1 MIDVQYVMELPY
13 QTTCFG
19 CGKKNDDKG
28 IKIEIKSPHRMRG
41 TVVYLCDACRREL
54 YEKI

>member
-1 MIDVQYVMELPY
+1 MIDVQYANELPY
-13 QTTCFG
+13 STMCFG

-28 IKIEIKSPHRMRG
+28 IKIEIKSPVRIRG
-41 TVVYLCDACRREL
+41 TVVYLCEACRREL